1 MCVSEVTFLLRK
13 FLKSEVHF
21 EEKEEIKCGIL
32 RAGKLCL
39 KLSGE

>member
-21 EEKEEIKCGIL
+21 EKKEQIKFGIL
-32 RAGKLCL
+32 KAGKLCL
-39 KLSGE
+39 KLSRE